1 VRAILDA
8 RARAA
13 AEAEADAEAAPFV
26 VDPDAAGPAAA
37 DEDDWLARFQE
48 RPRE

>member
-1 VRAILDA
+1 
-8 RARAA
+8 
-13 AEAEADAEAAPFV
+13 

-48 RPRE
+48 RPLE